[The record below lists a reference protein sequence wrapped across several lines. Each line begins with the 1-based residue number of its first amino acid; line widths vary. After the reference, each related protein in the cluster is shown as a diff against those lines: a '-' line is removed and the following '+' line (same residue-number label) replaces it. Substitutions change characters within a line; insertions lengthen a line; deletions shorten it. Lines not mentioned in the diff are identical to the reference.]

1 MPLCRITKQLFQLI
15 LCIPVTHKISKKS
28 TFLTEPPKIFISF
41 HTHPPPNETGQKI
54 RQTALDCSDTEL
66 TI

>member
-1 MPLCRITKQLFQLI
+1 MPLYRITKQLFQLI

-28 TFLTEPPKIFISF
+28 TFLTEPPKIFVSF
-41 HTHPPPNETGQKI
+41 HTHTPNETGQKI
-54 RQTALDCSDTEL
+54 RQTAHDCSDTEL